1 MHGIC
6 ASNNPSHT
14 EQLKKVL
21 HAGSRAWPG
30 LAPRCDSRTRRL
42 PRSARG
48 QMTVSN
54 LFAAHELRGV
64 SADIHSDCSLHLKS
78 QTTNCED

>member
-42 PRSARG
+42 PRSAKG
-48 QMTVSN
+48 QKPIPS
-54 LFAAHELRGV
+54 LRAAHELHSV
-64 SADIHSDCSLHLKS
+64 SADSNSDSNLHLKS